1 MQTDLFAATPV
12 ARATDPDTSH
22 LAGEDVTDSGARS
35 RQQRMV
41 LQGLVRY
48 PNLTTR
54 ELAARMNV
62 CRYTVAR
69 RMPELAP
76 IYVSVVGKRRC
87 TVTGRTAQVWKATPI
102 GMIRS

>member
-1 MQTDLFAATPV
+1 MQNDLFAATPV

-22 LAGEDVTDSGARS
+22 QAGEEVTDSGARGD
-35 RQQRMV
+35 QQRMV
-41 LQGLVRY
+41 LKGLSRY

-54 ELAARMNV
+54 ELAARMNT
-62 CRYTVAR
+62 CRYVVAR

-102 GMIRS
+102 GLMRS